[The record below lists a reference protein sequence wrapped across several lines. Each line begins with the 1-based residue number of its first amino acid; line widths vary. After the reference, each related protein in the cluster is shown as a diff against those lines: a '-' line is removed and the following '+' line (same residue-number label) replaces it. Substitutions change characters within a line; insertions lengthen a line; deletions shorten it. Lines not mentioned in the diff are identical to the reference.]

1 MLFTIQD
8 SYILSF
14 VSFEKKWKKKED
26 TNTIISQKK
35 EKSVKPMHTSTEKGE
50 EGEKKGVIREQS
62 VPSRDP
68 SLK

>member
-1 MLFTIQD
+1 M
-8 SYILSF
+8 
-14 VSFEKKWKKKED
+14 KKKKED